1 LILGSQTKEPR
12 YFTHCII
19 NLSSQTT
26 VGDFV
31 LSERPTDDALYNCKA
46 AAADTGRSWRIPAN
60 CRSRVAFSW
69 CAVNTPSR
77 KRRRERTFASE
88 LVVLDESDLLALH
101 ASRTV
106 AARTARLDGVTLQV
120 LGQPAQVAV
129 ADERVASQ
137 VPTHTHTH
145 THTTV

>member
-1 LILGSQTKEPR
+1 M
-12 YFTHCII
+12 
-19 NLSSQTT
+19 
-26 VGDFV
+26 
-31 LSERPTDDALYNCKA
+31 
-46 AAADTGRSWRIPAN
+46 
-60 CRSRVAFSW
+60 
-69 CAVNTPSR
+69 NTPSR

-101 ASRTV
+101 AARTV

-145 THTTV
+145 THTHTLTSDIHRSHTPPPMLPPGKLF